1 MKVTRNIQKQ
11 RQWSLEVRTKCLK
24 IGFVPT
30 MGFLH
35 EGHLSLVRKAREY
48 SDKIVVSIFVNPTQ
62 FAPNEDYNEYPR
74 DEEKDLKL
82 LKEEGV
88 DVVFIPEAAMIY
100 PEGYET
106 YVTVE
111 ELSKEYCGRS
121 RLSFFRGVATMV
133 LKLLN
138 IVGPDHA
145 IFGEKDYQQFII
157 IKRMCKDLNL
167 PIEIIPAPIV
177 RERDGLAMSSRNKY
191 LTFDEREEATI
202 LYESMKK
209 AEELVQSGIK
219 DIATLKKEIV
229 KLIESKKYPRIDYIE
244 FVDPETLKRV
254 STIQG
259 RTRIL
264 EAIWIGKA
272 RLIDNMEIRPAC
284 DY

>member
-1 MKVTRNIQKQ
+1 
-11 RQWSLEVRTKCLK
+11 
-24 IGFVPT
+24 

-62 FAPNEDYNEYPR
+62 FTPNEDYNEYPR

-82 LKEEGV
+82 LEVEGV

-121 RLSFFRGVATMV
+121 RPSFFRGVATMV

-138 IVGPDHA
+138 IVLPDLS

-219 DIATLKKEIV
+219 DIATLKKEMV

-259 RTRIL
+259 PTRIL